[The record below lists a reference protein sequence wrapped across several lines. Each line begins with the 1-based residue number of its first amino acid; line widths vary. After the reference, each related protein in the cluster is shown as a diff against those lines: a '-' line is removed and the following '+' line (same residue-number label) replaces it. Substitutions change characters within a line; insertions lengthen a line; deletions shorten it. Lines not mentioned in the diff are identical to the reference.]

1 LQAKEDQQQKLFA
14 ARTAR
19 HTAFGRTDNEHDW
32 GSGDLRRPAVRS
44 AANCIARSREGSET
58 SRSNG
63 MSDISDSRKP
73 FEYGKLTG
81 LAYLVLILCALTWAK
96 EFLLP
101 IVLAIM
107 ISFLLAPV
115 VSRLER
121 WGLHPVLAVL
131 SVATFAFA
139 LLGVL
144 LATMSMESLDLV
156 NSLPKY
162 RDNIHAKWA
171 AIQKGPPGPLNL
183 ALRNIGALTEDL
195 GKVKPPPGSPQQLE
209 PTKVQIVSGADS
221 ALELVKNSVAPILGP
236 TAEFAVIVVLVVFL
250 LLERKRFR
258 DRFLR
263 LIGHSRLATTT
274 LAVDEAGFRISSFL
288 LGQLLVNGAYALVL
302 GIGLSLIG
310 IPNAFLWSVLTL
322 VLRFLPYVGLWI
334 SAFFPLVLSVAI
346 SSTWKEPILTLSLYC
361 FLEVFTNNVVEP
373 IVLGG
378 SAGMSPLAVIVS
390 ALFWTW
396 LWGPVGLLLST
407 PLTASLVSLGR
418 YFPAF
423 HIFSVLLAADP
434 PTPLETK
441 LIRLLIENRLSEAKA
456 LIHEEGGMELT
467 IEIAEEMILPAVRAI
482 ENDLFPG
489 TTAHQ
494 KKTHIYEQLREL
506 IEELTVSPPADAA
519 HQLDL
524 DAPSPDKPE
533 IVIVPFLGEG
543 DEVVGRI
550 LARLLESEAIGVNL
564 LSWRTLRAEKVQR
577 LKELGA
583 RGIVISAI
591 ESRSAITVG
600 KMAHSIHQLIPGA
613 LIFVGL
619 WSLPREGASRSVR
632 KIKESSGSIVY
643 TDLNEAVRGIA
654 SLISAAEKEPQAA
667 LEAE

>member
-1 LQAKEDQQQKLFA
+1 MPEK
-14 ARTAR
+14 
-19 HTAFGRTDNEHDW
+19 
-32 GSGDLRRPAVRS
+32 
-44 AANCIARSREGSET
+44 SE
-58 SRSNG
+58 SKKS
-63 MSDISDSRKP
+63 
-73 FEYGKLTG
+73 FESGKLIG
-81 LAYLVLILCALTWAK
+81 LGYLVLVLFSFTWAK

-101 IVLAIM
+101 IVLAVI

-115 VSRLER
+115 VTRLER
-121 WGLHPVLAVL
+121 WGFHPVLAVL

-144 LATMSMESLDLV
+144 CTTISMESLDLV
-156 NSLPKY
+156 NAIPKY

-171 AIQKGPPGPLNL
+171 AVQKGPSGPLSL
-183 ALRNIGALTEDL
+183 AFSNIGSLTADL
-195 GKVKPPPGSPQQLE
+195 GKITAPAAGTAHESE
-209 PTKVQIVSGADS
+209 PTKVQVVSGADS
-221 ALELVKNSVAPILGP
+221 ALTLVKNSVAPIIGP
-236 TAEFAVIVVLVVFL
+236 VAEFAVIVVLVVFI

-274 LAVDEAGFRISSFL
+274 LAIDEAGIRISGFL
-288 LGQLLVNGAYALVL
+288 LGQLAVNGVYAVVL

-310 IPNAFLWSVLTL
+310 IPNAFLWAVLTL

-334 SAFFPLVLSVAI
+334 SAFFPLVLSIAI
-346 SSTWKEPILTLSLYC
+346 STTWKEPILTLGLYC

-396 LWGPVGLLLST
+396 LWGPIGLLLAT
-407 PLTASLVSLGR
+407 PLTASLVALGR

-423 HIFSVLLAADP
+423 HVFSVLLAADP
-434 PTPLETK
+434 PTPMETK
-441 LIRLLIENRLSEAKA
+441 LIRFLTESRLSEAKA
-456 LIHEEGGMELT
+456 LIHEQAGTELT
-467 IEIAEEMILPAVRAI
+467 LEIAEEVIVPAIRAI

-494 KKTHIYEQLREL
+494 TKARIYEQMREL
-506 IEELTVSPPADAA
+506 IDELTVPGPSDAVSPAESSIDN
-519 HQLDL
+519 
-524 DAPSPDKPE
+524 PE
-533 IVIVPFLGEG
+533 VVVVPFLGEG
-543 DEVVGRI
+543 DEVVGKI
-550 LARLLESEAIGVNL
+550 LVRLLEAGGIGVNL
-564 LSWRTLRAEKVQR
+564 LSWRTLRAEKVER

-583 RGIVISAI
+583 RAIVLSAV

-600 KMAHSIHQLIPGA
+600 KMAHSIQLLLPDA

-619 WSLPREGASRSVR
+619 WSLPRENASRSVR

-643 TDLNEAVRGIA
+643 TNLDEAVRGIS
-654 SLISAAEKEPQAA
+654 SLVATAEKELPAPAEAA
-667 LEAE
+667 

>member
-1 LQAKEDQQQKLFA
+1 MLEK
-14 ARTAR
+14 
-19 HTAFGRTDNEHDW
+19 
-32 GSGDLRRPAVRS
+32 
-44 AANCIARSREGSET
+44 SESKKT
-58 SRSNG
+58 
-63 MSDISDSRKP
+63 
-73 FEYGKLTG
+73 FESGKLIG
-81 LAYLVLILCALTWAK
+81 LGYLVLVLFSFTWAK

-101 IVLAIM
+101 IVLAVL

-115 VSRLER
+115 VTRLER
-121 WGLHPVLAVL
+121 WGFYPILAVL

-144 LATMSMESLDLV
+144 CTTISMESLDLV
-156 NSLPKY
+156 NAIPKY

-171 AIQKGPPGPLNL
+171 AVQKGPPGPLSL
-183 ALRNIGALTEDL
+183 AFRNIGSLSADL
-195 GKVKPPPGSPQQLE
+195 GKVTAPAAGAAQESEL
-209 PTKVQIVSGADS
+209 TKVQVVSGADS
-221 ALELVKNSVAPILGP
+221 ALTLVKNSVAPIVGP
-236 TAEFAVIVVLVVFL
+236 VAEFAVIVVLVVFI

-274 LAVDEAGFRISSFL
+274 LAIDEAGIRISGFL
-288 LGQLLVNGAYALVL
+288 LGQLLVNGVYAVVL
-302 GIGLSLIG
+302 GIGLALIG
-310 IPNAFLWSVLTL
+310 IPNAFLWAVLTL

-334 SAFFPLVLSVAI
+334 SAFFPVVLSIAI
-346 SSTWKEPILTLSLYC
+346 STTWREPILTLGLYC

-396 LWGPVGLLLST
+396 LWGPIGLLLAT
-407 PLTASLVSLGR
+407 PLTASLVALGR

-423 HIFSVLLAADP
+423 HVFSVLLAADP
-434 PTPLETK
+434 PTPMETK
-441 LIRLLIENRLSEAKA
+441 LIRFLTESRLSEAKA
-456 LIHEEGGMELT
+456 LIHEQAGTELT
-467 IEIAEEMILPAVRAI
+467 LEIAEEVIVPAIRAI

-494 KKTHIYEQLREL
+494 TKARIYEQMREL
-506 IEELTVSPPADAA
+506 IDELTVPGPSDAVSPKE
-519 HQLDL
+519 
-524 DAPSPDKPE
+524 SSVENPE
-533 IVIVPFLGEG
+533 VVVVPFLGEG
-543 DEVVGRI
+543 DEVVGKI
-550 LARLLESEAIGVNL
+550 LVRLLQAGGVGVNL
-564 LSWRTLRAEKVQR
+564 LSWRTLRAEKVER

-583 RGIVISAI
+583 RAIVLSAV

-600 KMAHSIHQLIPGA
+600 KMAHSIQQLLPDA

-643 TDLNEAVRGIA
+643 TNLDEAVRGIS
-654 SLISAAEKEPQAA
+654 SLIATGEKELPTTAEAA
-667 LEAE
+667 